1 MKRRSPTLEGFRI
14 LFRRPSLVMA
24 EISWRW
30 TFGLALIASLLFAVR
45 EYMSTL
51 PVTAAEMFLLRTG
64 QPALILQAIAQIL
77 HGSAPRVVSA
87 GIVLALALTVAWIVL
102 GSLGRAAILKE
113 LFEAFQESPSSKRS
127 TLRFS
132 SLMGLN
138 FLRAG
143 ALLAALVGV
152 VGAMLLAGLAS
163 SRANPSPGSALLIFW
178 MLCLFVAMAW
188 STLNWYLSLAAVF
201 VVGDEHTTFEALAAA
216 AGLCRS
222 RSGAVAAI
230 ATWFGIAHGAAF
242 MIASSVVAFPLAFAE
257 VLPGGIVLGG
267 VILMAMFYFAIADF
281 LYVGRL
287 ASYVFLVEVPQNIPQ
302 SLSFQPQLPS
312 DDDILSDIP
321 GLVPPPQPAG

>member
-1 MKRRSPTLEGFRI
+1 LTLI
-14 LFRRPSLVMA
+14 V
-24 EISWRW
+24 
-30 TFGLALIASLLFAVR
+30 SLLFAVR

-51 PVTAAEMFLLRTG
+51 PVTAAEMFLLRSR

-77 HGSAPRVVSA
+77 HGSAPRAVGA
-87 GIVLALALTVAWIVL
+87 GIVLALALTIAWIVL

-113 LFEAFQESPSSKRS
+113 LFEAFQENPSPNRPA
-127 TLRFS
+127 LRFS
-132 SLMGLN
+132 SLLGLN

-143 ALLAALVGV
+143 ALLAALIGV

-163 SRANPSPGSALLIFW
+163 SKANPSPGSALLIFW
-178 MLCLFVAMAW
+178 MLCLFVALAW

-201 VVGDEHTTFEALAAA
+201 VVGDERSTFEALAAA
-216 AGLCRS
+216 AELCRS

-230 ATWFGIAHGAAF
+230 ATWFGIAHAVAF
-242 MIASSVVAFPLAFAE
+242 MIATSVVAFPLAFAG

-267 VILMAMFYFAIADF
+267 IILVAMFYFAIADF

-287 ASYVFLVEVPQNIPQ
+287 AACVFLVEVPQNVPQ
-302 SLSFQPQLPS
+302 SLSFQPQPPS

-321 GLVPPPQPAG
+321 GLVPPPEPAT

>member
-1 MKRRSPTLEGFRI
+1 
-14 LFRRPSLVMA
+14 
-24 EISWRW
+24 
-30 TFGLALIASLLFAVR
+30 
-45 EYMSTL
+45 
-51 PVTAAEMFLLRTG
+51 
-64 QPALILQAIAQIL
+64 
-77 HGSAPRVVSA
+77 
-87 GIVLALALTVAWIVL
+87 
-102 GSLGRAAILKE
+102 
-113 LFEAFQESPSSKRS
+113 
-127 TLRFS
+127 
-132 SLMGLN
+132 
-138 FLRAG
+138 
-143 ALLAALVGV
+143 V

-178 MLCLFVAMAW
+178 MLCLFVAMAG

-216 AGLCRS
+216 SDLCRS

-267 VILMAMFYFAIADF
+267 VILVAMFYFAIADF

-312 DDDILSDIP
+312 DDNILSDIA

>member
-1 MKRRSPTLEGFRI
+1 
-14 LFRRPSLVMA
+14 MA

-30 TFGLALIASLLFAVR
+30 TFGLTLIVSLLFAVR

-51 PVTAAEMFLLRTG
+51 PVTAAEMFLLRSR

-77 HGSAPRVVSA
+77 HGSAPRAVSA
-87 GIVLALALTVAWIVL
+87 GIVLALALTIAWIVL

-113 LFEAFQESPSSKRS
+113 LFEAFQENPSLKRP

-163 SRANPSPGSALLIFW
+163 SKANPSPGSALLIFW

-201 VVGDEHTTFEALAAA
+201 VVGDEHSTFEALAAA
-216 AGLCRS
+216 AELCRS

-230 ATWFGIAHGAAF
+230 ATWFGIAHAVAF
-242 MIASSVVAFPLAFAE
+242 MIATSVVAFPLAFAE

-267 VILMAMFYFAIADF
+267 VILVAMFYFAIADF

-287 ASYVFLVEVPQNIPQ
+287 ASYVFLVEVPQNSPQ

-321 GLVPPPQPAG
+321 GLVPPPRSRNLKPRTEN

>member
-1 MKRRSPTLEGFRI
+1 LTLI
-14 LFRRPSLVMA
+14 V
-24 EISWRW
+24 
-30 TFGLALIASLLFAVR
+30 SLLFAVR

-51 PVTAAEMFLLRTG
+51 PVTAAEMFLLRSR

-77 HGSAPRVVSA
+77 HGSAPRAVGA
-87 GIVLALALTVAWIVL
+87 GIVLALALTIAWIVL

-113 LFEAFQESPSSKRS
+113 LFEAFQENPSPNRPA
-127 TLRFS
+127 LRFS
-132 SLMGLN
+132 SLLGLN

-143 ALLAALVGV
+143 ALLAALIGV

-163 SRANPSPGSALLIFW
+163 SKANPSPGSALLIFW
-178 MLCLFVAMAW
+178 MLCLFVALAW

-201 VVGDEHTTFEALAAA
+201 VVGDERSTFEDLAAA
-216 AGLCRS
+216 AELCRS

-230 ATWFGIAHGAAF
+230 ATWFGIAHAVAF
-242 MIASSVVAFPLAFAE
+242 MIATSVVAFPLAFAG

-267 VILMAMFYFAIADF
+267 VILVAMFYFAIADF

-287 ASYVFLVEVPQNIPQ
+287 AACVFLVEVPQNVPQ
-302 SLSFQPQLPS
+302 SLSFQPQPPS

-321 GLVPPPQPAG
+321 GLVPPPEPAT